1 MFQEGREGRA
11 DDLQASEGAGVRNAH
26 DELQSKGN
34 PLKLGAAGNAAAPG
48 VRPTLKVN
56 DAAEL
61 LALINKNDADAGNLS
76 KRQEKQKLLEDLGKT
91 LTELLVELKR

>member
-11 DDLQASEGAGVRNAH
+11 DDLQANEGAGVKNAPAGP
-26 DELQSKGN
+26 QSKTS
-34 PLKLGAAGNAAAPG
+34 PLKVGGPGNVQTPG
-48 VRPTLKVN
+48 VRPSQKVN

-76 KRQEKQKLLEDLGKT
+76 KRRERQKLLEELEKT
-91 LTELLVELKR
+91 LKELLVELKR